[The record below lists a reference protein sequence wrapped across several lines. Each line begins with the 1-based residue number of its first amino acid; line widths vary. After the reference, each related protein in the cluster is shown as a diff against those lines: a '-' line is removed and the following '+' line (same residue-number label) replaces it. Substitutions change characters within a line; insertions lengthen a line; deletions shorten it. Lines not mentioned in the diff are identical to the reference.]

1 MAGVAAPLSLS
12 DVEKF
17 VHAKLFDH
25 MSMKPNK
32 VHSGLLL
39 QFINSDLV
47 YVVLLLSSRIY
58 K

>member
-1 MAGVAAPLSLS
+1 MAGVAA
-12 DVEKF
+12 
-17 VHAKLFDH
+17 HAKLFDH

-32 VHSGLLL
+32 VHLGLLL